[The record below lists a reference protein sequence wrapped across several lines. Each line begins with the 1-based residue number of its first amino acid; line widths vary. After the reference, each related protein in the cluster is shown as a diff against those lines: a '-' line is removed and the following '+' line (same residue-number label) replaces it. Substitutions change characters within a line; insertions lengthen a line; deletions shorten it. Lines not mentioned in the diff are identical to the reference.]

1 VGWLQHC
8 TFENL
13 LYTIRDAG
21 FEPYEEHQI
30 IPDRR
35 EAWGGDPLRP
45 MRRFA
50 DELQSHWQDVY
61 KPGFSMV
68 VDESMIGWTGA
79 TNVHITVLPNKP
91 TPAGECSKTLC
102 DARTL

>member
-1 VGWLQHC
+1 
-8 TFENL
+8 
-13 LYTIRDAG
+13 
-21 FEPYEEHQI
+21 
-30 IPDRR
+30 
-35 EAWGGDPLRP
+35 

-79 TNVHITVLPNKP
+79 ANVHITVLPNKP
-91 TPAGECSKTLC
+91 TPAGVCL
-102 DARTL
+102 